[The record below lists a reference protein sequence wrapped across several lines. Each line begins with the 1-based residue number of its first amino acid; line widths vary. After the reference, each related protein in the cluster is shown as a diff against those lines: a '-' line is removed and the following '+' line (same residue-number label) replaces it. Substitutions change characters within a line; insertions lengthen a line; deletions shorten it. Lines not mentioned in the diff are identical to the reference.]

1 MKQQE
6 RMVKSLIE
14 FGNSI
19 LKGLKSKD
27 RNEII
32 PAIEDTINL
41 EMDKLD
47 PQELGMLGAACLLLI
62 SKVAMQDATTETDEI
77 KAGVVCSRA
86 VINAVNKASEQFGMT
101 SFDVAYQML
110 YEPLFT
116 PAPISAETDLL
127 TKALEDIDCVGEC

>member
-14 FGNSI
+14 FGNSL

-41 EMDKLD
+41 EMDKLN

-62 SKVAMQDATTETDEI
+62 SKVAMQNATTETDEI

-116 PAPISAETDLL
+116 PTPANIEAGILS
-127 TKALEDIDCVGEC
+127 KALEDIDCVGEC